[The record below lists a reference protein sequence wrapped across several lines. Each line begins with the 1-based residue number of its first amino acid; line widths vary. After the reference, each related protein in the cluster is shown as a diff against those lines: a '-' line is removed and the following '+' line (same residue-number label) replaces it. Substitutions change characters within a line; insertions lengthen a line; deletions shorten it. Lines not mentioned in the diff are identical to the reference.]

1 MEKVGRQTLFGLA
14 VLFIANKGDFPLSF
28 LKQQL
33 TLWLNRTRREKDE
46 SKTNRLV
53 GAQLF
58 CFVAT
63 ADRMPAECG
72 ESFGDSAG
80 CSTAAK

>member
-1 MEKVGRQTLFGLA
+1 MEKVGRQTLLGLA

-46 SKTNRLV
+46 SKTNRL
-53 GAQLF
+53 
-58 CFVAT
+58 
-63 ADRMPAECG
+63 
-72 ESFGDSAG
+72 
-80 CSTAAK
+80 